1 MKIDRSTYSNIRNQ
15 LSFKSNF
22 AYTITYIL
30 LDIVMATL
38 GLWMVHQQSI
48 GYFIGSQILFCL
60 VILHSFILLHEA
72 GHYSCVSS
80 RRMNTILGHYFSVL
94 CCMPFYPWTYIH
106 YEHHKWTGH
115 IDKDPVFELLKR
127 ARASNS
133 LPWLIRVGWRT
144 FLPFGVFFMHL
155 VYWSYPLKLIKDRKM
170 NRKMFHR
177 TLFSVLFLM
186 SVYMI
191 IFIGFSTVFKIQ
203 YFILPVIGYGMLW
216 ELLTTAQHLGL
227 PSFTTRPQLHQH
239 AQTTRS
245 TIFPHLIGKYV
256 FLNFGLHL
264 EHHFYPAL
272 PWHELSKAR
281 LLLKPVLKDSYNE
294 VIGGIWNFK
303 TRQQD
308 MGAFL
313 GLNTTKG
320 NQN

>member
-1 MKIDRSTYSNIRNQ
+1 MCYIVLD
-15 LSFKSNF
+15 LFL
-22 AYTITYIL
+22 ATI
-30 LDIVMATL
+30 
-38 GLWMVHQQSI
+38 GLWMVHQPSI
-48 GYFIGSQILFCL
+48 VYVIISQALFSL

-72 GHYSCVSS
+72 GHYCCVNN
-80 RRMNTILGHYFSVL
+80 RALNTILGHYFSIL

-115 IDKDPVFELLKR
+115 IDNDPVFELLKR

-133 LPWLIRVGWRT
+133 LPWLIRFGWRT

-155 VYWSYPLKLIKDRKM
+155 VYWSYPLKLIKHRQM
-170 NRKMFHR
+170 NKKMFQR
-177 TLFSVLFLM
+177 TLFSVLFLIAM
-186 SVYMI
+186 YI
-191 IFIGFSTVFKIQ
+191 ILFYGFSSIFKIK
-203 YFILPVIGYGMLW
+203 YFIIPAIIYGMLW

-245 TIFPHLIGKYV
+245 TIFPHFIGKYV

-281 LLLKPVLKDSYNE
+281 MLLKPVLKNEYNE
-294 VIGGIWNFK
+294 VTGGVWNVK

-308 MGAFL
+308 MRVFL
-313 GLNTTKG
+313 GLNVA
-320 NQN
+320 NRNRN

>member
-1 MKIDRSTYSNIRNQ
+1 MINRSEYSHIRNQ
-15 LSFKSNF
+15 LSFKSNIV
-22 AYTITYIL
+22 YTVFYIV
-30 LDIVMATL
+30 LDIFLGCL
-38 GLWMVHQQSI
+38 GLWMVQKASV
-48 GYFIGSQILFCL
+48 GCFIISQILFCI

-72 GHYSCVSS
+72 GHYSCVNS
-80 RRMNTILGHYFSVL
+80 RIWNTILGHYFSIL

-127 ARASNS
+127 ARATNG
-133 LPWLIRVGWRT
+133 LPWLIRFGWRS

-155 VYWSYPLKLIKDRKM
+155 VYWSYPLKLIKQRKM
-170 NRKMFHR
+170 NKKMFQR
-177 TLFSVLFLM
+177 TLFSVFFLM
-186 SVYMI
+186 TMY
-191 IFIGFSTVFKIQ
+191 FILFYGFSTVFKIH
-203 YFILPVIGYGMLW
+203 YFILPAIGYGILW

-245 TIFPHLIGKYV
+245 TIFPNFIGKYV

-272 PWHELSKAR
+272 PWHELNKAR
-281 LLLKPVLKDSYNE
+281 VLLKPVLKNNYNE
-294 VIGGIWNFK
+294 VIGGVWNFK

-308 MGAFL
+308 MRVFL
-313 GLNTTKG
+313 GLNVTKG
-320 NQN
+320 KQ